1 MDRPTMT
8 TRPTMTRKRVAVLT
22 AGLLAGTTA
31 LSACGSDSSGAGGEQ
46 DPLVI
51 STFPFGVEEF
61 EEAVVDPF
69 TEETGIEVE
78 LDTGSNADRLS
89 QLQLAGGEDPG
100 VDVVLI
106 SDYYAALGQQD
117 DLFAPVESSAVPAME
132 EIAGFAV
139 EEPYLG
145 PAYSYQLYGTLY
157 STEELSAEQA
167 ASWELWEDGSLSGE
181 LALPDISVT
190 AGQLMISG
198 VAEQHG
204 SGPYDVDAA
213 YEELGGWAPNILQF
227 YSSSTEVTNLLTQ
240 GEIAAAGTL
249 NGFAT
254 DLMAAGEPIAW
265 EPPEENRFMATNRA
279 MIAEGA
285 ADVEGAEQFI
295 DHLLSAETQARSAE
309 LVGDL
314 PVNMEAEVPAELTD
328 VVGDIAEDP
337 VEAGYRT
344 LDPEELVDTRGDW
357 VDRFAR
363 EVAGQ

>member
-1 MDRPTMT
+1 MDRPSMMT
-8 TRPTMTRKRVAVLT
+8 KRIAALT
-22 AGLLAGTTA
+22 VGLLAGTTA
-31 LSACGSDSSGAGGEQ
+31 LSACGSDSSGAGGDE
-46 DPLVI
+46 DALVV

-117 DLFAPVESSAVPAME
+117 DLFTPVESSAVPAME
-132 EIAGFAV
+132 AIADFAV
-139 EEPYLG
+139 EEPYQG

-157 STEELSAEQA
+157 STDELSAEEA
-167 ASWELWEDGSLSGE
+167 ADWELWADDSLAGE
-181 LALPDISVT
+181 MALPDISVT

-198 VAEQHG
+198 VAEQYG

-213 YEELGGWAPNILQF
+213 YDVLGGWAPGILQF

-240 GEIAAAGTL
+240 GEIVAAGTL

-265 EPPEENRFMATNRA
+265 TPPEENRYMATNRA
-279 MIAEGA
+279 MIASGA
-285 ADVEGAEQFI
+285 SNPEGAEQFI
-295 DHLLSAETQARSAE
+295 DHLLSAEAQSRSAD

-314 PVNMEAEVPAELTD
+314 PVNMEAEVPEELTD
-328 VVGDIAEDP
+328 VVGDIAEGP
-337 VEAGYRT
+337 VEADYRM
-344 LDPEELVDTRGDW
+344 LDPQELVETRSDW